1 MFFACLYNILV
12 VAADG
17 AMTVTSIIQRTT
29 VVINATG
36 DNLMF
41 AAEGGYKS
49 LKAKEDL
56 EKNFPT
62 IDGGTPS
69 YRHQQVMKSGPES
82 IGIARNGYVE
92 NIATEKLRSALHRQ
106 TTPIGTRP
114 QRSPA
119 RTPPSPTLLP
129 HSHDPLS
136 AKSRCQ
142 KCFAQVIA
150 RFCYYFLPHT
160 VLSSQPLVYDNNN
173 IM

>member
-1 MFFACLYNILV
+1 MLAGGTDE
-12 VAADG
+12 ADEG
-17 AMTVTSIIQRTT
+17 ITATSIIQRT

-36 DNLMF
+36 DDLMS
-41 AAEGGYKS
+41 AVEGGYKS

-92 NIATEKLRSALHRQ
+92 NIATEKLRSALRHQ
-106 TTPIGTRP
+106 TTPWHTPVQRP
-114 QRSPA
+114 H
-119 RTPPSPTLLP
+119 P
-129 HSHDPLS
+129 HHITHHPLHTHDPLP

-142 KCFAQVIA
+142 KRFKEVIA
-150 RFCYYFLPHT
+150 CF
-160 VLSSQPLVYDNNN
+160 
-173 IM
+173 